1 MSVEPDGL
9 ENKRLAAHIGGM
21 ASGIWTTEYFD
32 CPNCGMPYTAT
43 KEEHPDKRTG
53 SFNCQICG
61 VEVHAWSGA
70 YDFFNWKTDKASAP
84 VFGKKK

>member
-1 MSVEPDGL
+1 MADGL
-9 ENKRLAAHIGGM
+9 ENRRLAGHIHGM

-43 KEEHPDKRTG
+43 REEHPDKHTG
-53 SFNCQICG
+53 SFNCRICG
-61 VEVHAWSGA
+61 VEVHAWSGP
-70 YDFFNWKTDKASAP
+70 YDFFDWKTDKAKSP